1 MCCSLFFGFHNA
13 ANSGGITT
21 DQTRVYK
28 VINSNK
34 KLANALK
41 RISKENVASVLLD
54 AETFAVSQLL
64 EHRNTSP
71 LATIATAL
79 GNIAGKPYGLSPKQY
94 VEHYEAIGLVWD
106 KKKSAFSIGKD
117 ADFTDVPVGYWV
129 GMERPVNNESD
140 SDKATK
146 AFARIAKSELSLTQA
161 MALLKN
167 AYKADLK
174 VAA

>member
-1 MCCSLFFGFHNA
+1 M
-13 ANSGGITT
+13 
-21 DQTRVYK
+21 
-28 VINSNK
+28 INSNK
-34 KLANALK
+34 KLTNALK

-140 SDKATK
+140 SEKATK
-146 AFARIAKSELSLTQA
+146 AFARIAKSDISLTQA

>member
-1 MCCSLFFGFHNA
+1 M
-13 ANSGGITT
+13 
-21 DQTRVYK
+21 
-28 VINSNK
+28 INSNK
-34 KLANALK
+34 KLSNALQ
-41 RISKENVASVLLD
+41 RISKENVASVLLE
-54 AETFAVSQLL
+54 AETFAVAQLM

-94 VEHYEAIGLVWD
+94 VEHYEAMGLIWD

-117 ADFTDVPVGYWV
+117 ADFSEAPVGYWL

-140 SDKATK
+140 SEKASK
-146 AFARIAKSELSLTQA
+146 AFARIAKTDLTLTQA
-161 MALLKN
+161 IALLQT
-167 AYKADLK
+167 AYQTDAK

>member
-1 MCCSLFFGFHNA
+1 M
-13 ANSGGITT
+13 
-21 DQTRVYK
+21 
-28 VINSNK
+28 INTSK

-41 RISKENVASVLLD
+41 KISKENVASVLLD

-79 GNIAGKPYGLSPKQY
+79 ANIAGKPYGLSPKQY

-117 ADFTDVPVGYWV
+117 ADFTDVPVGYWL

-140 SDKATK
+140 SEKATK
-146 AFARIAKSELSLTQA
+146 AFARIAKSDLSLTQA

-174 VAA
+174 AAA